1 MKISNGILRRGGVG
15 TSRDAGGDGRRVV
28 DWQGLTPLLAIGVLI
43 ALFSILRPTTF
54 FTPGT
59 FFSILNTQAVLAIV
73 AIGLTVVL
81 LTGEFDLSVG
91 FIVTFTGILAAGLV
105 ARQSLPVWLAVVIA
119 LSVGAAIGVV
129 SGVLVAVLKVPALV
143 ATLAVGTMVEGLMLW
158 YSNGEV
164 IFEGLP
170 AAFIELG
177 RWQWGPVRA
186 PAVYLVVIAITVWL
200 VLKYTP
206 AGRYLHAIGGNRNAA
221 RISGVRV
228 NRYVILAF
236 ALSGLLAAIGGVV
249 LAARNGSA
257 NPSAGTPF
265 LLPAFAAAFLGSV
278 TLRKG
283 EFHVVG
289 TIVGVYLIAVGST
302 GFVILGAPF
311 FTQQLFSGAVL
322 IFATA
327 GSRFV
332 QRRKTARVRDVPA
345 MPPGLSET

>member
-1 MKISNGILRRGGVG
+1 
-15 TSRDAGGDGRRVV
+15 
-28 DWQGLTPLLAIGVLI
+28 
-43 ALFSILRPTTF
+43 
-54 FTPGT
+54 
-59 FFSILNTQAVLAIV
+59 
-73 AIGLTVVL
+73 
-81 LTGEFDLSVG
+81 
-91 FIVTFTGILAAGLV
+91 
-105 ARQSLPVWLAVVIA
+105 
-119 LSVGAAIGVV
+119 
-129 SGVLVAVLKVPALV
+129 
-143 ATLAVGTMVEGLMLW
+143 VGTMVEGLMLW

-170 AAFIELG
+170 AAFIDLG

-186 PAVYLVVIAITVWL
+186 PAVYLVVIAVLVWL
-200 VLKYTP
+200 MLRYTP

-236 ALSGLLAAIGGVV
+236 ALSGLLAAVGGIV

-332 QRRKTARVRDVPA
+332 QRRKTGKIRDVPA
-345 MPPGLSET
+345 SAPELSDA